1 MTNGD
6 NNSDYLFYANDVSCI
21 QVGYRTI
28 MSRHQGDSEKF
39 MKHVAS
45 HYNDIKDKLTMLSG
59 RNGYAFNADAMQE
72 AILRCHTAITKKG
85 HMNDTSA
92 YGIESYLIRAYVNY
106 IREEKRACVNSKRD
120 LNFNSDNIHDT
131 YDAWYNQNNTDAAT
145 KIQSD
150 LKKDFSVLYLM
161 TRVEDE
167 FDAEHFYLFRLK
179 MLCDITYKQLADI
192 TKMKGVRQK
201 VVAVKKWLQDN
212 VTKEEINNAFYRVYG
227 DYVSN

>member
-6 NNSDYLFYANDVSCI
+6 NNSDYLFYANDVSSI

-28 MSRHQGDSEKF
+28 MPRHQGDSEKF
-39 MKHVAS
+39 MRHVAS
-45 HYNDIKDKLTMLSG
+45 HYYDIKDKLTMLSG
-59 RNGYAFNADAMQE
+59 RNGYAFSQDAMQE

-85 HMNDTSA
+85 YMNDTSA

-167 FDAEHFYLFRLK
+167 FDQEHFYLFRLK

-201 VVAVKKWLQDN
+201 VCEVKKWLQDN
-212 VTKEEINNAFYRVYG
+212 VTKEEINNAFFRVYG
-227 DYVSN
+227 NLIC

>member
-1 MTNGD
+1 MR
-6 NNSDYLFYANDVSCI
+6 Y
-21 QVGYRTI
+21 
-28 MSRHQGDSEKF
+28 
-39 MKHVAS
+39 VAS

-59 RNGYAFNADAMQE
+59 RNGYAFSQDAMQE
-72 AILRCHTAITKKG
+72 AILRCHTAIDKKG
-85 HMNDTSA
+85 HMNDTSP

-106 IREEKRACVNSKRD
+106 IREEKRACINSKRD

-131 YDAWYNQNNTDAAT
+131 YDTWYNQNNTDAAT

-167 FDAEHFYLFRLK
+167 FDQEHFYLFRLK

-201 VVAVKKWLQDN
+201 VVEVKKWLQSN

-227 DYVSN
+227 NLIC